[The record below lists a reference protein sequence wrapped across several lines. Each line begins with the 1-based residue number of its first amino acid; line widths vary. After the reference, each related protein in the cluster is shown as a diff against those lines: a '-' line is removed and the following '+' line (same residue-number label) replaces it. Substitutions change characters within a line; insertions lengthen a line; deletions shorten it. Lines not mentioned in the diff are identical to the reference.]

1 MNRTYFDLLY
11 LPHHSSPTR
20 PHLSRS
26 DRAAQFAPFS
36 ALSGLDDSIQEATRQ
51 TLLPEQQAQSRFLEN
66 LRRLDAESAFSPV

>member
-1 MNRTYFDLLY
+1 MNRSYFDLLP
-11 LPHHSSPTR
+11 LPHHRSPTR

-36 ALSGLDDSIQEATRQ
+36 ALSGLDDSIQETTRQ
-51 TLLPEQQAQSRFLEN
+51 TLLPEQQAQARFLEN

>member
-1 MNRTYFDLLY
+1 MNRTYFDLLP

-36 ALSGLDDSIQEATRQ
+36 ALSGLDESIQKATRQ
-51 TLLPEQQAQSRFLEN
+51 TLLPEQQAQARFLEN
-66 LRRLDAESAFSPV
+66 LRRLEAELASSPV